1 MKSIQFRITGFSGLY
16 NSLSFQE
23 EANLYEFSADAEL
36 GSAVYRRDDSQT
48 GQTELWKTEKHG
60 GKFGDCCSKAV
71 PELC

>member
-1 MKSIQFRITGFSGLY
+1 MVFTI
-16 NSLSFQE
+16 SLSFQE

-36 GSAVYRRDDSQT
+36 GSAVYRRDDGQT
-48 GQTELWKTEKHG
+48 GQTELRKTEKR